1 MLWFT
6 IHHIMKTFESMENQT
21 RNLTTFLTGVV
32 IYTLFYTYLGTFDF
46 TQNVFLKSLFGFFHY
61 IILADAFAM
70 AVIYKNFYKTTI
82 FNEVRE
88 TIGSNTLN
96 EEVKEV
102 KGKPIKKQVKR
113 EKQEKKINS
122 PMMLNNP
129 MISNDE
135 TFDEMEGF
143 VKNSALGN
151 AYSTNGEQNNI

>member
-1 MLWFT
+1 
-6 IHHIMKTFESMENQT
+6 MKTFESMENQT

-32 IYTLFYTYLGTFDF
+32 IYTMFYTYLGSLDF
-46 TQNVFLKSLFGFFHY
+46 SQNVFLKSLFGFFHY

-96 EEVKEV
+96 EEVKE
-102 KGKPIKKQVKR
+102 KPIKKQVKR
-113 EKQEKKINS
+113 EKQEKKS
-122 PMMLNNP
+122 NNP

-151 AYSTNGEQNNI
+151 AFGEQNNI

>member
-6 IHHIMKTFESMENQT
+6 IHHIMKAFESMENQT

-32 IYTLFYTYLGTFDF
+32 IYTLFYTYLGSLDF
-46 TQNVFLKSLFGFFHY
+46 SQNVFLKSLFGFFHY

-88 TIGSNTLN
+88 TIGSNSLN
-96 EEVKEV
+96 EPVIKEPIKPVKKE
-102 KGKPIKKQVKR
+102 KPIKKS
-113 EKQEKKINS
+113 NS
-122 PMMLNNP
+122 P

-143 VKNSALGN
+143 VKDSALGD
-151 AYSTNGEQNNI
+151 AFK

>member
-1 MLWFT
+1 MLWFI
-6 IHHIMKTFESMENQT
+6 IHHIMKAFESMENQT

-32 IYTLFYTYLGTFDF
+32 IYTLFYTYLGSLDF
-46 TQNVFLKSLFGFFHY
+46 SQNVFLKSLFGFFHY

-88 TIGSNTLN
+88 TIGSNSLN
-96 EEVKEV
+96 EEVKKETPI
-102 KGKPIKKQVKR
+102 KPIKK
-113 EKQEKKINS
+113 EKPIKKSNS
-122 PMMLNNP
+122 P

-143 VKNSALGN
+143 VKDSALGDS
-151 AYSTNGEQNNI
+151 YSTNNKKNNI

>member
-32 IYTLFYTYLGTFDF
+32 IYTMFYTYLGSLDF
-46 TQNVFLKSLFGFFHY
+46 SQNVFLKSLFGFFHY

-96 EEVKEV
+96 EEVKE
-102 KGKPIKKQVKR
+102 KPIKKQVKR
-113 EKQEKKINS
+113 EKQEKKS
-122 PMMLNNP
+122 NNP

>member
-6 IHHIMKTFESMENQT
+6 IHHIMKAFESMENQT

-32 IYTLFYTYLGTFDF
+32 IYTLFYTYLGSLDF
-46 TQNVFLKSLFGFFHY
+46 SQNVFLKSLFGFFHY

-88 TIGSNTLN
+88 TIGSNSLN
-96 EEVKEV
+96 EEVKKEAPIKPV
-102 KGKPIKKQVKR
+102 KKEKPIKKS
-113 EKQEKKINS
+113 NS
-122 PMMLNNP
+122 P

-143 VKNSALGN
+143 VKDSALGD
-151 AYSTNGEQNNI
+151 AYNTNNKKNNIMRLYC

>member
-1 MLWFT
+1 
-6 IHHIMKTFESMENQT
+6 MKTFESMENQT

-32 IYTLFYTYLGTFDF
+32 IYTMFYTYLGSLDF
-46 TQNVFLKSLFGFFHY
+46 SQNVFLKSLFGFFHY

-96 EEVKEV
+96 EEVKE
-102 KGKPIKKQVKR
+102 KPIKKQVKR
-113 EKQEKKINS
+113 EKQEKKS
-122 PMMLNNP
+122 NNP

>member
-1 MLWFT
+1 
-6 IHHIMKTFESMENQT
+6 MKNFELMENQT

-32 IYTLFYTYLGTFDF
+32 IYTLFYTYLGSLDF

-96 EEVKEV
+96 EEVKE
-102 KGKPIKKQVKR
+102 KPIKKD
-113 EKQEKKINS
+113 KKPSKKSNNQ
-122 PMMLNNP
+122 MMLNSP

-151 AYSTNGEQNNI
+151 TYSTNGELNNI

>member
-32 IYTLFYTYLGTFDF
+32 IYTMFYTYLGSLDF

-96 EEVKEV
+96 EEVKEKPV
-102 KGKPIKKQVKR
+102 KKDKKPSKKS
-113 EKQEKKINS
+113 NS
-122 PMMLNNP
+122 SMILDNP

-151 AYSTNGEQNNI
+151 AFGEQNNI

>member
-6 IHHIMKTFESMENQT
+6 IHHIMKNFELMENQT

-32 IYTLFYTYLGTFDF
+32 IYTLFYTYLGSLDF

-96 EEVKEV
+96 EEVKE
-102 KGKPIKKQVKR
+102 KPIKKD
-113 EKQEKKINS
+113 KKPSKKSNNQ
-122 PMMLNNP
+122 MMLNSP

-151 AYSTNGEQNNI
+151 TYSTNGELNNI

>member
-6 IHHIMKTFESMENQT
+6 IHHIMKAFESMENQT

-32 IYTLFYTYLGTFDF
+32 IYTLFYTYLGSLDF
-46 TQNVFLKSLFGFFHY
+46 SQNVFLKSLFGFFHY

-88 TIGSNTLN
+88 TIGSNTIN
-96 EEVKEV
+96 KEVVNEVKKEPIKPV
-102 KGKPIKKQVKR
+102 KKKKPIKKS
-113 EKQEKKINS
+113 NS
-122 PMMLNNP
+122 P

-143 VKNSALGN
+143 VKDSALGD
-151 AYSTNGEQNNI
+151 AYSTNNKKNNI

>member
-6 IHHIMKTFESMENQT
+6 IHHIMKTFETMENQT

-32 IYTLFYTYLGTFDF
+32 IYTLFYTYLGSLDF

-96 EEVKEV
+96 EEVKE
-102 KGKPIKKQVKR
+102 KPIKKQVKR
-113 EKQEKKINS
+113 EKPEKKI
-122 PMMLNNP
+122 NNP

-143 VKNSALGN
+143 VKNSALGD
-151 AYSTNGEQNNI
+151 AFGTK

>member
-6 IHHIMKTFESMENQT
+6 IHHIMKNFESIENQT

-96 EEVKEV
+96 EEVKE
-102 KGKPIKKQVKR
+102 KPIKKQVKR
-113 EKQEKKINS
+113 EKPVKNS
-122 PMMLNNP
+122 NSSMMLNNP

>member
-32 IYTLFYTYLGTFDF
+32 IYTMFYTYLGSLDF
-46 TQNVFLKSLFGFFHY
+46 SQNVFLKSLFGFFHY

-96 EEVKEV
+96 EEVKE
-102 KGKPIKKQVKR
+102 KPIKKQVKR
-113 EKQEKKINS
+113 EKQEKKS
-122 PMMLNNP
+122 NNP

-151 AYSTNGEQNNI
+151 AFGEQNNI